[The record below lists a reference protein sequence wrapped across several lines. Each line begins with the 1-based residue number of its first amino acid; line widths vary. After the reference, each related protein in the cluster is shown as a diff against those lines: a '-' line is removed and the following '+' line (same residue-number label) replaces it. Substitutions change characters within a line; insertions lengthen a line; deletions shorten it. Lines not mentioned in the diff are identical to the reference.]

1 MSKQRISKEQILEK
15 IRQCAQHLGR
25 NPRQADLYRLAGVTE
40 YKINRHFGTFTS
52 SLREAGLAPHGSGY
66 AAPTSELLLA
76 WAAVV
81 RELGRVPSLAEYGSG
96 RTFSRH
102 PFITRF
108 EKWCNVPR
116 VFRQY
121 VHKQGIQSE
130 WLDVLKLVSQYYRSK
145 SGIGRK
151 FKLREKNARSAAR
164 RAGVRSEAVRSEAVR
179 NEASCHEAA
188 RNQAIAGQAL
198 HGRATSLLSPSAVPR
213 GIAQADQG
221 WNRRRLRKG
230 RAVYGAPLMVPGMA
244 HEPTNESGVVFVF
257 GLMAR
262 GLGIV
267 VQRIQPEF
275 PDCEALLQVDRGRWQ
290 SVRIEFEFASRNFLH
305 HGHSAK
311 DCDLIVCWIHNW
323 HDCPRNLEV
332 IELRKII
339 SNV

>member
-40 YKINRHFGTFTS
+40 YKINRYFGAFTS
-52 SLREAGLAPHGSGY
+52 ALREAGLAPHGSGY

-130 WLDVLKLVSQYYRSK
+130 WLDVLKLVRQYYRSK
-145 SGIGRK
+145 SGPGRK
-151 FKLREKNARSAAR
+151 SKLREKNALSAAR
-164 RAGVRSEAVRSEAVR
+164 GAGVRSEATRHEAV
-179 NEASCHEAA
+179 
-188 RNQAIAGQAL
+188 
-198 HGRATSLLSPSAVPR
+198 HGKATSSLSAPAMPE
-213 GIAQADQG
+213 GIAMADPG
-221 WNRRRLRKG
+221 WNRRRVRKG

-262 GLGIV
+262 SLGIV

-311 DCDLIVCWIHNW
+311 DCDLIVCWVHNW
-323 HDCPRNLEV
+323 PDCPRNLEV
-332 IELRKII
+332 IELRKIL

>member
-40 YKINRHFGTFTS
+40 YKINRYFGTFTS

-121 VHKQGIQSE
+121 VHKQGIQSD

-164 RAGVRSEAVRSEAVR
+164 GVGVRNEAARSEAVR
-179 NEASCHEAA
+179 NQASCHEAA
-188 RNQAIAGQAL
+188 RNPAVRNEAAGSEAARGQ
-198 HGRATSLLSPSAVPR
+198 ATSLVSPT
-213 GIAQADQG
+213 ADQG
-221 WNRRRLRKG
+221 WNRRRVRKG

-262 GLGIV
+262 SLGIV

-311 DCDLIVCWIHNW
+311 DCDLIVCWVHNW
-323 HDCPRNLEV
+323 PDCPRNLEV

-339 SNV
+339 SSV

>member
-40 YKINRHFGTFTS
+40 YKINRYFGTFTS

-130 WLDVLKLVSQYYRSK
+130 WPDVLKLVRQYYRSK
-145 SGIGRK
+145 GSPGRK
-151 FKLREKNARSAAR
+151 SKLREKNALAAAR
-164 RAGVRSEAVRSEAVR
+164 GAGVRSAGVRSEAVRSEAAR
-179 NEASCHEAA
+179 HEAT
-188 RNQAIAGQAL
+188 RNQAV
-198 HGRATSLLSPSAVPR
+198 HGKATSPLSPSAVPE
-213 GIAQADQG
+213 GIAMADQG
-221 WNRRRLRKG
+221 WNRRRVRKG
-230 RAVYGAPLMVPGMA
+230 RAVYGAPLLVPGMA

-262 GLGIV
+262 SLGIV

-311 DCDLIVCWIHNW
+311 ECDLIVCWVHNW
-323 HDCPRNLEV
+323 PDCPRNLEV
-332 IELRKII
+332 IELRKIL
-339 SNV
+339 NCM

>member
-1 MSKQRISKEQILEK
+1 MSKERTSKEQILEK
-15 IRQCAQHLGR
+15 IRQCAQHLGK
-25 NPRQADLYRLAGVTE
+25 NPRQADLYRMAGVTA
-40 YKINRHFGTFTS
+40 YQINRYFGTFTS
-52 SLREAGLAPHGSGY
+52 SLREAGLTPHGSGY
-66 AAPTSELLLA
+66 TAPTSELLLA

-96 RTFSRH
+96 RPFSRH

-121 VHKQGIQSE
+121 VHKQGIQSD
-130 WLDVLKLVSQYYRSK
+130 WLDVLKLVCQYYRSK
-145 SGIGRK
+145 SGLGRK
-151 FKLREKNARSAAR
+151 SKLREKSALSAAR
-164 RAGVRSEAVRSEAVR
+164 GEAVRSEAMR
-179 NEASCHEAA
+179 N
-188 RNQAIAGQAL
+188 IAV
-198 HGRATSLLSPSAVPR
+198 HGKATSPLSSPAVPER
-213 GIAQADQG
+213 IAMADQG
-221 WNRRRLRKG
+221 WNRRRVRKG

-262 GLGIV
+262 SLGIV

-275 PDCEALLQVDRGRWQ
+275 PDCEAILQVDRGRWQ

-323 HDCPRNLEV
+323 PDCPRNLEV